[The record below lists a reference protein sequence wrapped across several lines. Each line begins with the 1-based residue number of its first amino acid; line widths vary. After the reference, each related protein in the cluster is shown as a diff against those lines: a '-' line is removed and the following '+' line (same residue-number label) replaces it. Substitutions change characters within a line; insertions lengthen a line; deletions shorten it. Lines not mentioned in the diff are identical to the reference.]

1 MEYGKA
7 FSFVTEDQ
15 EWVTKLA
22 IAAVLVIASGIIPI
36 IPLLLVMGY
45 MLDLTRNVA
54 HGMALPL
61 PRWEALEGKFKE
73 GAMVLVIGVVYMLPV
88 IVIAA
93 CAAGFGVAASI
104 SASSSAAA
112 SRSGDPGAA
121 AGLVSLL
128 PFIIVCFACLAAV
141 YGIVAGLMANAATL
155 IYLNSGTLG
164 SAFRLREVWALMQ
177 RHLGDFIMIWVASLV
192 ANLGVFVV
200 GMITCGLGYIVG
212 VPWAMFMQ
220 AHLLGQVS
228 RKVFPPSA
236 DALAPAA

>member
-22 IAAVLVIASGIIPI
+22 IAAVLVLASGIIPI

-45 MLDLTRNVA
+45 MLDLSRNVA
-54 HGMALPL
+54 HGVALPL
-61 PRWEALEGKFKE
+61 PRWEALEDKLKE
-73 GAMVLVIGVVYMLPV
+73 GAIVLVIGVVYMLPV

-93 CAAGFGVAASI
+93 CAGGFGFAAAI
-104 SASSSAAA
+104 SASSSASA
-112 SRSGDPGAA
+112 SSNGDAGAA
-121 AGLVSLL
+121 GGLISLL
-128 PFIIVCFACLAAV
+128 PFVIVCFACVAAV

-155 IYLNSGTLG
+155 VYLNSGQLG
-164 SAFRLREVWALMQ
+164 RAFRIREVWALVQ
-177 RHLGDFIMIWVASLV
+177 THLGDFIMIWVASLA
-192 ANLGVFVV
+192 ANLGVFIV
-200 GMITCGLGYIVG
+200 GIITCGLGYIVG
-212 VPWAMFMQ
+212 VPWSMFMQ